1 MGSRSL
7 AMRNRTVNQYIGH
20 LGSKVDNLVNS
31 ICENRQSMHRSSDP
45 KKVELEY
52 VQSPHKKSV
61 QKRINYIDDEVML
74 EET

>member
-1 MGSRSL
+1 
-7 AMRNRTVNQYIGH
+7 
-20 LGSKVDNLVNS
+20 
-31 ICENRQSMHRSSDP
+31 MHRSSDP